1 MCDAKDY
8 ELAVRRVAAC
18 MALCRSYEKGGELQA
33 GWYEAREILH
43 EELRNQSAKFP
54 GMDFDLMDDAAQLVI
69 NQARKVKNR
78 RENVQ
83 RKLED

>member
-1 MCDAKDY
+1 MCLVSDY

-18 MALCRSYEKGGELQA
+18 MAVCRSYEKGGEPQP
-33 GWYEAREILH
+33 GWYEARDILH
-43 EELRNQSAKFP
+43 EELRKQCAKFP

-78 RENVQ
+78 RE
-83 RKLED
+83 KILGKIED

>member
-1 MCDAKDY
+1 MCCAKDY
-8 ELAVRRVAAC
+8 ELAVRRIAAC

-43 EELRNQSAKFP
+43 AELKKQCEKFP

-78 RENVQ
+78 RERVQ
-83 RKLED
+83 SKLED

>member
-1 MCDAKDY
+1 MCCAKDY
-8 ELAVRRVAAC
+8 ELAVRRIASC
-18 MALCRSYEKGGELQA
+18 MALCRTYEKGGELQP

-43 EELRNQSAKFP
+43 EELRKQSAKFP

-78 RENVQ
+78 REKVIS
-83 RKLED
+83 KLED